1 MHPLVDLA
9 ASSDDEDEDLIED
22 VNDESESDSIEVDVI
37 MDSLDEDLES
47 DDSDCKILS
56 EEEMS
61 TEKLLN
67 RILKTKTTNVVPSL
81 TSAKHNGFNFGV
93 QR

>member
-9 ASSDDEDEDLIED
+9 ASSDDEDEVLIED

-47 DDSDCKILS
+47 DDSDSKILS
-56 EEEMS
+56 EEEIS

-67 RILKTKTTNVVPSL
+67 RILKTKTRNVVPSL
-81 TSAKHNGFNFGV
+81 TSAKHNGFNFV
-93 QR
+93 S